1 MIGFTS
7 TGFLVYLYVYVYVF
21 ILLLSI
27 FTCHPLDELDKI
39 FDSMSLLTL
48 NPDDYH
54 TNYSGLFAAL
64 TTNKHLRQ
72 AITEIHNMTDITGAT
87 EPILLNTDAVLT
99 PASESLT
106 TQFLDTITPNTLL
119 TDTLSDPN
127 HPSRVIWKEKLKR
140 AANIST
146 LPKEAK
152 DLIEKATNPN
162 HDLDETD
169 DNFILAATP
178 LNNLARQCGFST
190 FSQMTTI
197 FRLNLDN
204 EGERRGRQKQVFSC
218 LMSPSDLGEL
228 SVWQPQILVDDKSS
242 PFKRLLFNFLKSAS
256 TSTTTTPTTSTSTS
270 ASSRSLTIVK
280 NCMSIVAALLQNQP
294 PTLSLNR
301 LASISQHQVRFPPRR
316 TVEKALRVKDLS
328 HLEPPQTYTCFWC
341 PPLAPK
347 DDTLPIHESLLPF
360 QPELSDVNTFRLHC
374 YYSEKA

>member
-119 TDTLSDPN
+119 TDTL
-127 HPSRVIWKEKLKR
+127 
-140 AANIST
+140 
-146 LPKEAK
+146 
-152 DLIEKATNPN
+152 
-162 HDLDETD
+162 
-169 DNFILAATP
+169 
-178 LNNLARQCGFST
+178 
-190 FSQMTTI
+190 
-197 FRLNLDN
+197 
-204 EGERRGRQKQVFSC
+204 
-218 LMSPSDLGEL
+218 
-228 SVWQPQILVDDKSS
+228 
-242 PFKRLLFNFLKSAS
+242 
-256 TSTTTTPTTSTSTS
+256 
-270 ASSRSLTIVK
+270 
-280 NCMSIVAALLQNQP
+280 
-294 PTLSLNR
+294 
-301 LASISQHQVRFPPRR
+301 
-316 TVEKALRVKDLS
+316 
-328 HLEPPQTYTCFWC
+328 
-341 PPLAPK
+341 
-347 DDTLPIHESLLPF
+347 
-360 QPELSDVNTFRLHC
+360 
-374 YYSEKA
+374 